1 MTEEKK
7 LHSALPPTIFIL
19 LAVLLWSSGG
29 LLFKL
34 TTVSAY
40 EVNAGRCFLAAI
52 TIGLLTYRKG
62 LKFNKFTFLTSLLY
76 ALTLSAFAIANKKT
90 TAANAI
96 FLQYTAPIYILILAP
111 FILKEKF
118 RVADLIT
125 VAACLG
131 GMTLFFF
138 DSAPNTILTPESQMQ
153 GNFFALGSGLF
164 FGLYLL
170 LLRHPASPKPGNL
183 GFLRKSDCRFVNAA
197 VYRSESV
204 GLDDA
209 GLRRCRVLGRF
220 SNRLSVFSFY
230 LRHRQGRALARRK
243 SHRFRRTASE
253 SRLGFSL
260 FRRTSERLGN
270 YRRRGYYFGDTY
282 SNAGQQQKQTRISFL
297 IKSNFALRNYIKT
310 LLEDMNLFYSVY

>member
-170 LLRHPASPKPGNL
+170 LLRHPASLRQNPAISVFYGNL
-183 GFLRKSDCRFVNAA
+183 IAVLLMLPFIVMNPSTWTTQDYVAVGFLGVFQIGLAYFLFTYGIAKGVRSLDANLIGFVEPLLNPVWVFLFFGERPSGWAIIGGA
-197 VYRSESV
+197 VIISAILIQMLV
-204 GLDDA
+204 
-209 GLRRCRVLGRF
+209 
-220 SNRLSVFSFY
+220 N
-230 LRHRQGRALARRK
+230 
-243 SHRFRRTASE
+243 
-253 SRLGFSL
+253 SR
-260 FRRTSERLGN
+260 N
-270 YRRRGYYFGDTY
+270 
-282 SNAGQQQKQTRISFL
+282 K
-297 IKSNFALRNYIKT
+297 
-310 LLEDMNLFYSVY
+310 LELVS